1 MKRVTDGGNPV
12 QDQAL
17 PGERLTAAARELKA
31 GRSTCTSGG
40 RTATAQGLLVDEYDG
55 IGPVREPQPP
65 Q

>member
-40 RTATAQGLLVDEYDG
+40 
-55 IGPVREPQPP
+55 
-65 Q
+65 